1 MTDQENQPSG
11 TFRGYV
17 LFLPYA
23 GGSKSE
29 SFRPVL
35 ATSHGANL
43 TLYRK
48 GDNPFENESI
58 RPFHGKFCEV
68 AGAPDRE
75 RRLIEVESIEEME
88 EPFKPAPSSSQ
99 EDESSTEVDDET
111 DETDETDE
119 DADELPENPNEEP
132 GG

>member
-1 MTDQENQPSG
+1 MTDQENQPSV

-35 ATSHGANL
+35 ATGHGTNL

-48 GDNPFENESI
+48 GHNPFENESI

-68 AGAPDRE
+68 AGDPDQE
-75 RRLIEVESIEEME
+75 RRLIELESDL
-88 EPFKPAPSSSQ
+88 
-99 EDESSTEVDDET
+99 DESEYPGVG
-111 DETDETDE
+111 
-119 DADELPENPNEEP
+119 EEWLKFLALLQALIFSIVGS
-132 GG
+132 GGKSVTLW